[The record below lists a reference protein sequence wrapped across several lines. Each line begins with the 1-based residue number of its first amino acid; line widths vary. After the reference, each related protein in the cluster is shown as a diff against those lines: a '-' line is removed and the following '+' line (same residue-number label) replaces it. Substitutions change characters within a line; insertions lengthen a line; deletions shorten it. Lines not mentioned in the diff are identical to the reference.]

1 MEQRRWRVGEL
12 AAATGLTVRALHHFD
27 EIGLLCPAER
37 SSAGHRL
44 YTPADVRRL
53 YRIVALRQLGIPLT
67 DIGHS
72 LDGEPDDLAY
82 AVSRQLEHAEAELTR
97 WERVRRRL
105 VALDAALRQADLPVQ
120 ELLDTMEVIVRERY
134 FSDEQLARM
143 KQRHSAGFGEW
154 MASIA
159 ALDERAAELAA
170 AGVDPSAEEARE
182 LVRRWNAVMAEMSG
196 GDRAIVAR
204 MYAKLDGRGA
214 PEASKGLLSQVSW
227 AYVRSALMLAT
238 L

>member
-1 MEQRRWRVGEL
+1 MKGRRWRVGEL

-27 EIGLLCPAER
+27 EIGLLRPAER

-44 YTPADVRRL
+44 YTPSDVRRL
-53 YRIVALRQLGIPLT
+53 YRIVALRQLGLPLQ

-82 AVSRQLEHAEAELTR
+82 AVGRQLEHAQAELAR

-105 VALDAALRQADLPVQ
+105 VALAAALREAEPPVR

-134 FSDEQLARM
+134 FSDEQLERM
-143 KQRHSAGFGEW
+143 KQRHSAGFAGW
-154 MASIA
+154 MDGVGG
-159 ALDERAAELAA
+159 LDRRAAELADG
-170 AGVDPSAEEARE
+170 GVDPSTEEAQE
-182 LVRRWNAVMAEMSG
+182 LARRWNALMTEMSG
-196 GDRAIVAR
+196 GDRTIVAG
-204 MYAKLDGRGA
+204 MYAKLDARGA
-214 PEASKGLLSQVSW
+214 PAASKGLLSQRAW
-227 AYVRSALMLAT
+227 DYLKRALILST

>member
-159 ALDERAAELAA
+159 ALDERAAELTA

-214 PEASKGLLSQVSW
+214 PEASKGLLSQASW
-227 AYVRSALMLAT
+227 EYVRSALMLAT

>member
-27 EIGLLCPAER
+27 EIGLLRAAER

-44 YTPADVRRL
+44 YTPADLRRL
-53 YRIVALRQLGIPLT
+53 YRIVALRQLGIPLG

-97 WERVRRRL
+97 WEAVRRRL
-105 VALDAALRQADLPVQ
+105 TKLSAALRQSDLPVR

-143 KQRHSAGFGEW
+143 KERHSAGFGEW
-154 MASIA
+154 MASIT
-159 ALDERAAELAA
+159 ALDQRAAELVATE
-170 AGVDPSAEEARE
+170 VDPSADEARE

-196 GDRAIVAR
+196 GDRSIVAR

-227 AYVRSALMLAT
+227 DYLRSALMLAT

>member
-182 LVRRWNAVMAEMSG
+182 LVRRWNAVMVEMSG